1 MEKLYSYIIIIISR
15 YIELKVLVTVKLFVL
30 FYNKLLCYEI
40 KITFILS
47 FIIYII

>member
-30 FYNKLLCYEI
+30 FYNKYYYL
-40 KITFILS
+40 
-47 FIIYII
+47 IYNYFAMK